1 MSHYKFK
8 EALKALKYTSP
19 MEKILP
25 SEDGRLEVK
34 ITGKE
39 LYSDIN
45 SELPSPDIMDYL
57 FDISTHTDIKDK
69 LRIVIDD
76 ELDLLKAKEKYKT
89 YLLVLAKKTLKE
101 LRAYTRKILGFLFF
115 GAIVLVLSYFLE
127 DRFQRVFYDSV
138 NIIGGFS
145 IWEAADLF
153 FFARTE
159 KRKEL
164 ISIVKLL
171 EAEWIQR
178 DIS

>member
-1 MSHYKFK
+1 MTHFK
-8 EALKALKYTSP
+8 NTVLKLKSISP
-19 MEKILP
+19 LERILP
-25 SEDGRLEVK
+25 FHNGRLEVK

-39 LYSDIN
+39 LYSEIN
-45 SELPSPDIMDYL
+45 KELPSPEIISYH
-57 FDISTHTDIKDK
+57 FDISTHTDVKDK
-69 LRIVIDD
+69 LTIVLDD
-76 ELDLLKAKEKYKT
+76 EVDLNRAKETYFT

-101 LRAYTRKILGFLFF
+101 LRVYSRKIVGFLIF
-115 GAIVLVLSYFLE
+115 GAIVLVISYFLE
-127 DRFQRVFYDSV
+127 GKLQRVFYDSV

-153 FFARTE
+153 FFARWE

-171 EAEWIQR
+171 EANWTQR

>member
-1 MSHYKFK
+1 MTRQTLPDNGEYNSLRRKK
-8 EALKALKYTSP
+8 TTSK
-19 MEKILP
+19 MK
-25 SEDGRLEVK
+25 
-34 ITGKE
+34 
-39 LYSDIN
+39 
-45 SELPSPDIMDYL
+45 
-57 FDISTHTDIKDK
+57 K
-69 LRIVIDD
+69 LRNHPQSNQQENSPKTANNETDLCSLTDLEFKREIV
-76 ELDLLKAKEKYKT
+76 
-89 YLLVLAKKTLKE
+89 KTLKE

>member
-8 EALKALKYTSP
+8 EALKALKYISP

-89 YLLVLAKKTLKE
+89 
-101 LRAYTRKILGFLFF
+101 
-115 GAIVLVLSYFLE
+115 
-127 DRFQRVFYDSV
+127 
-138 NIIGGFS
+138 
-145 IWEAADLF
+145 
-153 FFARTE
+153 
-159 KRKEL
+159 
-164 ISIVKLL
+164 
-171 EAEWIQR
+171 
-178 DIS
+178 

>member
-1 MSHYKFK
+1 MTHFK
-8 EALKALKYTSP
+8 NTVLKLKSISP
-19 MEKILP
+19 LERILP
-25 SEDGRLEVK
+25 FHNGRLEVK

-39 LYSDIN
+39 LYSEIN
-45 SELPSPDIMDYL
+45 NELPSPEIISYL
-57 FDISTHTDIKDK
+57 FDISTHTDVKDK
-69 LRIVIDD
+69 LTIVLDD
-76 ELDLLKAKEKYKT
+76 EVDLNRAKETYFT

-101 LRAYTRKILGFLFF
+101 LRVYSRKIVGFLIFS
-115 GAIVLVLSYFLE
+115 AIVLVISYFLE
-127 DRFQRVFYDSV
+127 GKLQRVFYDSV

-153 FFARTE
+153 FFARWE

-171 EAEWIQR
+171 EANWTQR

>member
-8 EALKALKYTSP
+8 ETLKALKYISP

-115 GAIVLVLSYFLE
+115 GAIV
-127 DRFQRVFYDSV
+127 
-138 NIIGGFS
+138 
-145 IWEAADLF
+145 
-153 FFARTE
+153 
-159 KRKEL
+159 
-164 ISIVKLL
+164 
-171 EAEWIQR
+171 
-178 DIS
+178 

>member
-1 MSHYKFK
+1 MSHFPIKDTVK
-8 EALKALKYTSP
+8 RIKSISP

-25 SEDGRLEVK
+25 INNGRLEVK
-34 ITGKE
+34 ITGKD

-45 SELPSPDIMDYL
+45 SFLPSPDIIDYL
-57 FDISTHTDIKDK
+57 FDISTHTDVLDK
-69 LRIVIDD
+69 LSIVVDD
-76 ELDLLKAKEKYKT
+76 EVDFKRAKETYIT

-101 LRAYTRKILGFLFF
+101 LRVYTRKILGFLIF
-115 GAIVLVLSYFLE
+115 GGAVLVLSYFLE
-127 DRFQRVFYDSV
+127 GRFQRVFFDSV

-153 FFARTE
+153 FFARWE

-164 ISIVKLL
+164 VSIVKLL
-171 EAEWIQR
+171 EADWIQR